1 MAARK
6 KKRMS
11 AQVVEDED
19 YQVRYEKVA
28 GIDVAKESAA
38 VCIRLPPA
46 EGKTH
51 RMSHLREVIATVPAI
66 TELAW
71 ELKTLGVQMVS
82 MESTSDY
89 WRIWFHR
96 AGGCRAGG
104 AGLRGLHAQA
114 RSLPG
119 RPEGAG

>member
-19 YQVRYEKVA
+19 YQLHYEKVA

-71 ELKTLGVQMVS
+71 ELKTLGVQMVNGVDVGLLAH
-82 MESTSDY
+82 MV
-89 WRIWFHR
+89 HR

-104 AGLRGLHAQA
+104 AAGEL
-114 RSLPG
+114 LPG
-119 RPEGAG
+119 PQPARPAEDG

>member
-1 MAARK
+1 MAARN

-11 AQVVEDED
+11 AQVAEDED
-19 YQVRYEKVA
+19 CQLHYEKVA

-51 RMSHLREVIATVPAI
+51 RTSHLREVIATVPAI

-71 ELKTLGVQMVS
+71 EEFTS
-82 MESTSDY
+82 CTASPASSSTANQT
-89 WRIWFHR
+89 R
-96 AGGCRAGG
+96 
-104 AGLRGLHAQA
+104 Q
-114 RSLPG
+114 
-119 RPEGAG
+119 

>member
-1 MAARK
+1 MCEPADLVPGQPACHYPRLRIGGAVAARK

-19 YQVRYEKVA
+19 YQLHYEKVA

-38 VCIRLPPA
+38 VCIRLPAA

-51 RMSHLREVIATVPAI
+51 RTSHLREVIATVPAI

-82 MESTSDY
+82 MESTSV
-89 WRIWFHR
+89 IW
-96 AGGCRAGG
+96 GY
-104 AGLRGLHAQA
+104 
-114 RSLPG
+114 
-119 RPEGAG
+119 

>member
-1 MAARK
+1 VAARK

-19 YQVRYEKVA
+19 YQLRYERVA

-38 VCIRLPPA
+38 VCVRLPPA

-51 RMSHLREVIATVPAI
+51 RTSHLREVLATVPAI

-82 MESTSDY
+82 MESTSVTGASGSSC
-89 WRIWFHR
+89 WRK
-96 AGGCRAGG
+96 
-104 AGLRGLHAQA
+104 
-114 RSLPG
+114 PG
-119 RPEGAG
+119 WRCSW

>member
-6 KKRMS
+6 KKQKRMS

-19 YQVRYEKVA
+19 YQLRYERVA

-38 VCIRLPPA
+38 VCVRLPPA

-51 RMSHLREVIATVPAI
+51 RTSHLREVLATVPAI

-82 MESTSDY
+82 MESTSVTGASGSSC
-89 WRIWFHR
+89 WRK
-96 AGGCRAGG
+96 
-104 AGLRGLHAQA
+104 
-114 RSLPG
+114 PG
-119 RPEGAG
+119 WRCSW